1 MSVGPVPG
9 FPTPTIHAMTVQKCE
24 DPEVRRLRCM
34 EVWGGNQAVN
44 NGVVMPGLDAWLY
57 SQPYEGDPSGG
68 DVHFVS
74 NCASGRIT
82 RVLVADVSGHGSAVS
97 RTADNLRTL
106 MRRYANYLDQTLF
119 IEALNREF
127 GQLGQ
132 VGGFA
137 TSVAATYWAPTAVLA
152 ICNAGHP
159 RPLWYRAARRQWR
172 FLASDSDESEDG
184 LVNLP
189 LGVIKPTR
197 YPQFGVRLRRDDL
210 VLIYTDSLIEARSPE
225 GRQLGAEGL
234 LEMVRG
240 LDPRNADQLIPDL
253 LEAVDAHRGGRP
265 AEDDVTVLLLRH
277 NGTLPRMSVA
287 ERLSSLGRIMKMIV
301 ARLRPGALPV
311 AWPEV
316 RLETVGGLFF
326 GRLNR
331 RWGGRK

>member
-1 MSVGPVPG
+1 MTG
-9 FPTPTIHAMTVQKCE
+9 MTVETK
-24 DPEVRRLRCM
+24 DSSDVRRLRCM

-82 RVLVADVSGHGSAVS
+82 RVLVADVSGHGTSVS

-106 MRRYANYLDQTLF
+106 MRRYANYLDQTHF

-132 VGGFA
+132 AGGFA
-137 TSVAATYWAPTAVLA
+137 TSVVATYWAPTAVLA

-159 RPLWYRAARRQWR
+159 PPLGYRAARRQWR
-172 FLASDSDESEDG
+172 FLSSEPDDGDDGDG

-189 LGVIKPTR
+189 LGVVEPTR
-197 YPQFGVRLRRDDL
+197 YPQFGVRLARDDL

-225 GRQLGAEGL
+225 GRQLGAKGFL
-234 LEMVRG
+234 DMARG
-240 LDPRNADQLIPDL
+240 LDPREADQLIPDL
-253 LEAVDAHRGGRP
+253 LAAVDAYRGGRP
-265 AEDDVTVLLLRH
+265 AEDDVTLLLLRH

-287 ERLSSLGRIMKMIV
+287 ERVASMGRIMKMIV